1 MEQLSATRSEL
12 IARRLQIGLA
22 TQGRDLLKEKRAAL
36 VVEFGH
42 LSSGVLEAVE
52 TLGRRAAESAGALS
66 NAVAF
71 DGPEAVG
78 SAAIA
83 ASGDIATRLSLRI
96 VAGVPWSSWSTIGV
110 SRARTSRGYGLVAT
124 TPRIDVAAASFEKLL
139 DLLLDVA
146 AAELSLRRLAGE
158 ISRTTR
164 RVNALEHVVVP
175 RLERERD
182 AIEMVLAERELEDR
196 IRLRRARAADAV
208 GRRREAV
215 AMSEER
221 EPRAAGALGSVRQ
234 LEGALEATSAARA
247 AAEARLGEARSEAAR
262 LLAAAREDAAAAAAE
277 RRRVVL
283 AAAEDDAAE
292 IHAPGRRDVRPAAC
306 RRAR

>member
-1 MEQLSATRSEL
+1 VWRGQTVGGVRVPKMDCSPDAIQRASPRCLHDWQDDGHQDEGQGGANGGEGVEQLSATRSEL

-36 VVEFGH
+36 MVEFGH
-42 LSSGVLEAVE
+42 LSTGVLEAVE
-52 TLGRRAAESAGALS
+52 TLGRRAAEGAGALS

-83 ASGDIATRLSLRI
+83 ASGDIDTRLSLRI
-96 VAGVPWSSWSTIGV
+96 VAGVPVVELEHDRI

-124 TPRIDVAAASFEKLL
+124 SPRIDVGAAAFEKML

-146 AAELSLRRLAGE
+146 GAELSLRRLAGE

-175 RLERERD
+175 RLEQERD

-196 IRLRRARAADAV
+196 IRLRRARAA
-208 GRRREAV
+208 GRRKRLQE
-215 AMSEER
+215 
-221 EPRAAGALGSVRQ
+221 
-234 LEGALEATSAARA
+234 A
-247 AAEARLGEARSEAAR
+247 AA
-262 LLAAAREDAAAAAAE
+262 
-277 RRRVVL
+277 
-283 AAAEDDAAE
+283 
-292 IHAPGRRDVRPAAC
+292 
-306 RRAR
+306 